1 MSDEEIENFRIEINK
16 VKEFKE
22 KFYEMCEENVYSPNI
37 IFAGLVSLL
46 TESFV
51 NMNISREKIGYEEVP
66 TIEFLKIIG
75 NSIEKFKEKNKDFV
89 N

>member
-37 IFAGLVSLL
+37 IFAGLVSL
-46 TESFV
+46 SYG
-51 NMNISREKIGYEEVP
+51 REKTQIFRSEMNRSSC
-66 TIEFLKIIG
+66 F
-75 NSIEKFKEKNKDFV
+75 
-89 N
+89 